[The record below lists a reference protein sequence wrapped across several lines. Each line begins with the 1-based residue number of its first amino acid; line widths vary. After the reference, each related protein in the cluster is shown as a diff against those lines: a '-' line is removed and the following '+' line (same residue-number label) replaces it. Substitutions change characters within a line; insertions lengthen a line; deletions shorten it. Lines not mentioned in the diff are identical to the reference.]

1 MDELIERLVAN
12 VGIDKATAEK
22 AIGIILGFL
31 KSEGPSDKV
40 QAIID
45 ALPGAEV
52 AIKAGE
58 EVSGGLGGM
67 LGGGI
72 MAVGSKLMSAG
83 LGMGEITSVSREI
96 LDYARSKIGS
106 EAVDEI
112 VASVPGLSQFV

>member
-1 MDELIERLVAN
+1 MIERLVAN

-45 ALPGAEV
+45 ALPGAEA